1 MKIFWVWEDEVFE
14 TESERVEINTTTEFG
29 EDEWQI
35 ALDIIENPLE
45 IIIVS
50 PIAGIELEEI
60 DVSLKDG
67 ILIISW
73 ERKKPLELYL
83 NGSILRVS
91 EVFWW
96 RFSRSVILPLNLDLD
111 NIKAILEK
119 NVLIIKIPKLQFSGN
134 SIAIEK
140 VED

>member
-1 MKIFWVWEDEVFE
+1 MKIFWVWEDEDFE
-14 TESERVEINTTTEFG
+14 IESERVEINTTTEFE

-50 PIAGIELEEI
+50 PIAGIELDEI

-119 NVLIIKIPKLQFSGN
+119 NVLIIKIPKLQFNWN
-134 SIAIEK
+134 SISIEK